1 MVAALAVVGA
11 SAGVALSVVGPE
23 DVVEVGGEEESLSG
37 EGGDEGSS
45 SAGEF
50 EVGEEVGTESES
62 EEEELDED
70 DDGDDD
76 GDVDDDGVLAL
87 GEEAGAG
94 DDLGAAAVGSLALL
108 FGAAADGV
116 EAEGD
121 DDGVV
126 AGDDDDDND
135 DDSDV
140 AEFMSEKEFQ

>member
-11 SAGVALSVVGPE
+11 SAGVALSAVGPE
-23 DVVEVGGEEESLSG
+23 DVAGVGGEEESLSG

-62 EEEELDED
+62 EEEESDED
-70 DDGDDD
+70 DDDDD
-76 GDVDDDGVLAL
+76 GDIDDDGVLAL
-87 GEEAGAG
+87 GEEAGVG
-94 DDLGAAAVGSLALL
+94 DDFGVAAVGALALL
-108 FGAAADGV
+108 FGAAADCV